1 MSARSAVLA
10 IINPLSGT
18 TSVGQ
23 KARLRDTFQRRADAL
38 GFAAECVLTTHP
50 GHATEL
56 ATAAVREGVSRVLA
70 IGGDGTINET
80 ARALRR
86 SATALG
92 IVPIGSGNGL
102 ARHLNIPLD
111 PVSAMERALTGRPV
125 VIDSAEIN
133 DHPFFCTAG
142 LGFEASVAH
151 AFAQQPVRGLP
162 TYIRTAFQAL
172 RSYRPERFRING
184 GEEKALFS
192 LTFANAGQFGNNAWM
207 APTANIAD
215 GRLEQCEV
223 RPFPMQAGGM
233 LVWRLFGKTI
243 DQSAYW
249 QGCSITTATVQT
261 GSQIH
266 GGPLLIHADGEPII
280 LPAGQAVVRVL
291 PGSLLVLL

>member
-1 MSARSAVLA
+1 MTARSTVLA

-18 TSVGQ
+18 TSATHKV
-23 KARLRDTFQRRADAL
+23 RLRDTFLHRADAL
-38 GFAAECVLTTHP
+38 GYAAEAVLTTHP

-56 ATAAVREGVSRVLA
+56 ATAAVAQGASRVLA

-102 ARHLNIPLD
+102 ARHLGIPLN
-111 PVSAMERALTGRPV
+111 PVNAIERALSGRPV

-133 DHPFFCTAG
+133 EHPFFCTAG
-142 LGFEASVAH
+142 LGFEAYVAH

-162 TYIRTAFQAL
+162 TYIRTAFRAFWA
-172 RSYRPERFRING
+172 YRPGRYRLSG
-184 GEEKALFS
+184 GEEKELFS
-192 LTFANAGQFGNNAWM
+192 LTFANAGQFGNGAWM

-215 GRLEQCEV
+215 GRLEQCEM
-223 RPFPMQAGGM
+223 RPFPAHLAG
-233 LVWRLFGKTI
+233 LLTWRLFNKTLN
-243 DQSAYW
+243 QSGYW
-249 QGCSITTATVQT
+249 EGRSVTQATVQT
-261 GSQIH
+261 D
-266 GGPLLIHADGEPII
+266 GPLLIHADGEP
-280 LPAGQAVVRVL
+280 LTLSSGRAEVRVL

>member
-1 MSARSAVLA
+1 MTVRSTVLA

-18 TSVGQ
+18 TSAAQ
-23 KARLRDTFQRRADAL
+23 KARLRDTFLRRADAL
-38 GFAAECVLTTHP
+38 GYAPEAVLTTHP

-56 ATAAVREGVSRVLA
+56 AAAAVGRGISQMLA

-80 ARALRR
+80 ARSLRR

-102 ARHLNIPLD
+102 ARHLGIPLN
-111 PVSAMERALTGRPV
+111 PVRAIERALNGRPV

-133 DHPFFCTAG
+133 EHPFFCTAG
-142 LGFEASVAH
+142 FGFEAHVAH

-162 TYIRTAFQAL
+162 TYIRTAFQAF
-172 RSYRPERFRING
+172 RAYRPERFVIDGR
-184 GEEKALFS
+184 EEDLFS

-215 GRLEQCEV
+215 GRLEQCEM
-223 RPFPMQAGGM
+223 RPFPVALTG
-233 LVWRLFGKTI
+233 LLTWRLFNKTLN
-243 DQSAYW
+243 QSSYW
-249 QGCSITTATVQT
+249 RGRSVTQATVQT
-261 GSQIH
+261 N
-266 GGPLLIHADGEPII
+266 GPLRIHADGEP
-280 LPAGQAVVRVL
+280 LTLSSGRAEVRVL